1 MFMLVIF
8 KTLERS
14 QPGEGVERTGDGR
27 PGGRR
32 KHIYVNLTSHHS
44 DSLPFKL
51 SWDPALIAS
60 PPSLQDHIHPHT
72 PTHTTS
78 SSSTRATP
86 RTARGGITGPW
97 QHRNK
102 SRMGCVPDSLTQPSS
117 TSGRDGGELA
127 RSRDPGC
134 VVAAICLGVC

>member
-78 SSSTRATP
+78 SASTRNASNS
-86 RTARGGITGPW
+86 
-97 QHRNK
+97 Q
-102 SRMGCVPDSLTQPSS
+102 
-117 TSGRDGGELA
+117 GRDN
-127 RSRDPGC
+127 RT
-134 VVAAICLGVC
+134 VAALQRGWVVSPILRHNHPLLQIEMAVNLFVRETQVAS